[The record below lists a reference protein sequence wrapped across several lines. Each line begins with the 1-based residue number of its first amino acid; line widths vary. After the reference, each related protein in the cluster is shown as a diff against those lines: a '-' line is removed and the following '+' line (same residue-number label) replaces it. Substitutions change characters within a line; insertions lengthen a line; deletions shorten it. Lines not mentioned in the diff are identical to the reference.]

1 MRTGRPAAH
10 IPRMDSSLSYL
21 PQADAVPGPPPF
33 PDGPYEVDTRAFTPE
48 AMDEHDEYTA
58 ALLAVTEL
66 AA

>member
-1 MRTGRPAAH
+1 
-10 IPRMDSSLSYL
+10 MDSSLSYL
-21 PQADAVPGPPPF
+21 PQTDAVPGPPPF
-33 PDGPYEVDTRAFTPE
+33 PDGPYDVDTRAFTPE